1 MAEFGNCINWVLRLE
16 DRTLQGVS
24 KNLGD
29 GAGWTRFGITSRN
42 NPQIDPWFWRD
53 VPPQYMMSNAAA
65 LEVAKNVYWQKYW
78 IPIQGQLLPT
88 DELAATLLSFDVN
101 DGAEAVKLLQGCL
114 GLGRDGS
121 FGPVTL
127 RAVMAANPDDLAQEL
142 REAQEE
148 WYLDILA
155 RKPQD
160 EKFRNGWMK
169 RARVVYPELP

>member
-16 DRTLQGVS
+16 DRTLRGVS

-42 NPQIDPWFWRD
+42 NPQVSAEFFTT
-53 VPPQYMMSNAAA
+53 MSVDQA
-65 LEVAKNVYWQKYW
+65 LEVAKNVYWRKYW

-101 DGAEAVKLLQGCL
+101 DGAEAVKLLQGVL

-127 RAVMAANPDDLAQEL
+127 RAVQAANPADLAQEL
-142 REAQEE
+142 REAQEK

-155 RKPQD
+155 RKPED